1 MLLILPIY
9 FNNIKINIFNIIF
22 KIKIKEMED
31 TEDMKIKVFYNNQ
44 AHSFNKKNDFNI
56 FKQDCFRKFGIINEE
71 NILFYIK
78 LNDIII
84 EINDQYV
91 YKDNILIEINTP
103 VIYISNKDLFNV
115 KKQIKKVN
123 EEIIT
128 IKDRIKKYQQIINK
142 CKENIYKNEQLLEDY
157 KKIVNE
163 RVKKFNEEIENLEK
177 TKTLSNPSSI
187 FSKNEYLSL
196 LHNINLNIINLNIPE
211 INRNKIEE
219 YYIIKI
225 KIENKG
231 PIPIPDH
238 TCLSIIDRKSP
249 FKTQDNE
256 YINNANKI
264 ETGQTIDIMFKL
276 YLRNKDLLNEGIN
289 VVNLSL
295 FHRNYAQFG
304 DSFQIKI
311 AYS

>member
-1 MLLILPIY
+1 
-9 FNNIKINIFNIIF
+9 
-22 KIKIKEMED
+22 MED

-56 FKQDCFRKFGIINEE
+56 FKQDCFQKFGIINEE

-128 IKDRIKKYQQIINK
+128 IKDRIKKYQKIINK
-142 CKENIYKNEQLLEDY
+142 CKENIYKNEQSLEDY

-177 TKTLSNPSSI
+177 TKSLSNPSSI

-231 PIPIPDH
+231 NIPIPDH
-238 TCLSIIDRKSP
+238 TCLSIKKKKSP

-289 VVNLSL
+289 IVNLSL
-295 FHRNYAQFG
+295 FHRNFAQFG